1 MNKNLLIA
9 IISCLIVFNVI
20 LLRKNRK
27 THVEIQ
33 KCNVELTNSIFE
45 IFQGIHNVDNI
56 KLNDT
61 VKLFDRN
68 KGSLATSE
76 LSFSKVFLYINEF
89 QCSSCIYEALEQV
102 SKIKNEK
109 ISIVV
114 NYENEV
120 WMKHIIE
127 KKLKDKIFFYSKSKF
142 LINSDEISYPIFF
155 YLNKDGEIKNPLVFS
170 QNPIININYLKTIIH
185 K

>member
-76 LSFSKVFLYINEF
+76 LSFSKVFLYIT
-89 QCSSCIYEALEQV
+89 
-102 SKIKNEK
+102 
-109 ISIVV
+109 
-114 NYENEV
+114 
-120 WMKHIIE
+120 
-127 KKLKDKIFFYSKSKF
+127 
-142 LINSDEISYPIFF
+142 
-155 YLNKDGEIKNPLVFS
+155 LNP
-170 QNPIININYLKTIIH
+170 QQ
-185 K
+185 